1 MMEIKPL
8 SELEILRMKS
18 AVTID
23 EAAALLSGGSHSPAW
38 VAAKEELANEISSG
52 ELNTII
58 DYARF
63 TQTGDRL
70 RLIEMEDFLAYFQ
83 KLRMKVDQ
91 ATTEPAPKP
100 IPMAL
105 ISKSKQ
111 QDSAILDWLKG
122 NNFDPMKLPKP
133 PKGKAGVKRDCR
145 NALEIHYKMFSS
157 TSVFNTAWDRLR
169 QNNEIADC
177 E

>member
-1 MMEIKPL
+1 MTDGAT
-8 SELEILRMKS
+8 R
-18 AVTID
+18 TI
-23 EAAALLSGGSHSPAW
+23 
-38 VAAKEELANEISSG
+38 
-52 ELNTII
+52 T
-58 DYARF
+58 
-63 TQTGDRL
+63 
-70 RLIEMEDFLAYFQ
+70 Q